1 MKYTIIPAHE
11 AEEMYCSMLD
21 EAYPMVNACGY
32 EYYPSTAIKVLDP
45 IVYETGELEFYDRL
59 FKDDRIAVEY
69 TTDQDLRECEECQE
83 LTDDFRGELCKD
95 CDKQAEAGEA
105 ND

>member
-1 MKYTIIPAHE
+1 MEYKIIPAYE

-32 EYYPSTAIKVLDP
+32 EYYPSTAIKALDP

-59 FKDDRIAVEY
+59 FKEDQISVEGV
-69 TTDQDLRECEECQE
+69 TDEDLIECQE
-83 LTDDFRGELCKD
+83 CEILTDDFRGDLCKD
-95 CDKQAEAGEA
+95 CDEQESEE
-105 ND
+105 DD